1 MKGALQLG
9 NVKLELVYIR
19 ELIGT
24 VLVRGALPF
33 IYSEYVRLYLLGK
46 NSSGI
51 QLYMKR
57 NLLLAIHPF
66 FSYSIPLSSFDA
78 VILSWE
84 PTRPAEQINI
94 KLLLTLNCVWLMQ
107 FIRIF
112 ERWHVIGLGSHT

>member
-33 IYSEYVRLYLLGK
+33 IYSEYMRLYLLGK

-51 QLYMKR
+51 QLYMEEKPSCHSP
-57 NLLLAIHPF
+57 I
-66 FSYSIPLSSFDA
+66 FSYSIPLSSSDA